1 LQNSEKHR
9 IVIIANTTWNIY
21 NFRRN
26 ILKILLKND
35 FEVFVLAPVDK
46 YIFYKEEFPD
56 ITHIPLKTLGR
67 DSINPIRE
75 LRFLI
80 ELIRIYK
87 RIKPDMIIHYTVKPN
102 IYGGFAAGLLKIP
115 SIAVVTGL
123 GFAFLHNGFIKSI
136 TRILYRLSSKYHKKM
151 VFENHEDRELFIRDK
166 IVREEKST
174 SIKGCGVNIRYY
186 TPGKNKRK
194 REKIIFTFLG
204 RLLYDKGVV
213 EFVEAAKIIKER
225 YENAEFWIVGEIDQK
240 NPAMLQEEDLIEW
253 VRNRTVIYH
262 GFKDNVKK
270 YIAASDCIVLPT
282 YREGNPRALT
292 EAMAMGKVV
301 IATDT
306 AGCKEAVDHEKTGL
320 LVPLKQVTPLADAME
335 KIINMPEAER
345 LEMGKQ
351 GRIKAIEIFDERLIA
366 RDILFIVKE
375 ILSENKER

>member
-1 LQNSEKHR
+1 MQNSKKHR
-9 IVIIANTTWNIY
+9 IVIVANTTWNIY

-35 FEVFVLAPVDK
+35 FEICVLAPIDK

-87 RIKPDMIIHYTVKPN
+87 KLKPDIIIHYTVKPN
-102 IYGGFAAGLLKIP
+102 IYGGFAAGYLRIP

-123 GFAFLHNGFIKSI
+123 GFAFIHNGFIKSV
-136 TRILYRLSSKYHKKM
+136 TRILYKLSSSYHRII
-151 VFENHEDRELFIRDK
+151 VFENHEDRELFIDEK
-166 IVREEKST
+166 IVKEERSV
-174 SIKGCGVNIRYY
+174 SVKGCGVNVRYY

-194 REKIIFTFLG
+194 GDKIIFTFLG

-213 EFVEAAKIIKER
+213 EFVEAAKIIKEKHP
-225 YENAEFWIVGEIDQK
+225 NAEFWLIGEIDHK
-240 NPAMLQEEDLIEW
+240 NPAMLQEEDLVEW
-253 VRNRTVIYH
+253 VRNRTVVYH

-270 YIAASDCIVLPT
+270 YIATSDCIVLPS
-282 YREGNPRALT
+282 YREAIARTIT
-292 EAMAMGKVV
+292 EAMSMGKVV

-306 AGCKEAVDHEKTGL
+306 AGCREAVEHEKTGL
-320 LVPLKQVTPLADAME
+320 LVPVKQIGPLVDAME
-335 KIINMPEAER
+335 KIINMSEADR
-345 LEMGKQ
+345 IEMGKQ
-351 GRIKAIEIFDERLIA
+351 GRIKAINEFDERIIA
-366 RDILFIVKE
+366 RDIYDIVQG
-375 ILSENKER
+375 ILQENNEK